1 MKKHRLES
9 GAQTVKKLSASS
21 DTVGAAIRRPRSNC
35 EAIVAVFEEN
45 KKMIALGD
53 AILLQN
59 CRTTNGRPYRGFRCF
74 LIYRYFFDTLKNPPE
89 LLPEGFERF
98 SEHTR

>member
-59 CRTTNGRPYRGFRCF
+59 CRATNGRPYRVLR
-74 LIYRYFFDTLKNPPE
+74 RFFDRSVLFLT
-89 LLPEGFERF
+89 
-98 SEHTR
+98 S